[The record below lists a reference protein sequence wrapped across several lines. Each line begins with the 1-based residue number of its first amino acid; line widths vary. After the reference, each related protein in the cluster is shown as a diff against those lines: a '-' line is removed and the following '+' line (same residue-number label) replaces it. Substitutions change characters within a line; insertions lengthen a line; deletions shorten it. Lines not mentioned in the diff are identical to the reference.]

1 MLCRKQN
8 GVIRRAKN
16 TQLIIL
22 LFLVIAIIVA
32 IPACFMP
39 KGRIVILENPNGTGF
54 TMDFREWSSKNKC
67 ELSLNKGDV
76 LQFEVFREDG
86 EIALRVSGKKGSEP
100 YTGNNLK
107 SGLFTVTVSETDNY
121 VIRITGKDATG
132 KVMAKKVG
140 NVTDMGAKP
149 IK

>member
-1 MLCRKQN
+1 
-8 GVIRRAKN
+8 
-16 TQLIIL
+16 
-22 LFLVIAIIVA
+22 
-32 IPACFMP
+32 
-39 KGRIVILENPNGTGF
+39 
-54 TMDFREWSSKNKC
+54 MDFKEWSSKNKC